1 MKLGMIGLGRMGLN
15 MVKRLLQAGQEVVVY
30 NRTAAKVREIEQ
42 QGARG
47 AYTLADLVGGLS
59 RPRAVWLM
67 LPAGP
72 LIDEHLDQL
81 TDLLEPNDLVIDG
94 GNSFYRD
101 DLRRAEAL
109 ALRGIHWLD
118 VGVSGGIYGLE
129 KGYCL
134 MVGGSPEDYQRVEP
148 VLTALAPPEG
158 CLYCGPTGAGHFAKM
173 IHNGI
178 EYGMMQAYAEG
189 FHLLEASPYADS
201 LDYAHLAHLWNQG
214 SVIRSW
220 LLELAEKVFA
230 RDPKLTSLR
239 GAVEDSG
246 EGRWTALQ
254 AIESG
259 VAAPVI
265 TLSLMQR
272 FISQDPDLFA
282 NRMLAALRQEFGGHK
297 VKTA

>member
-1 MKLGMIGLGRMGLN
+1 MIGLGRMGLN
-15 MVKRLLQAGQEVVVY
+15 MVKRLLHGGQEVVVY
-30 NRTAAKVREIEQ
+30 NRTAAKIKEIEQ

-47 AYTLADLVGGLS
+47 AYSLADLVAGLS
-59 RPRAVWLM
+59 PPRAIWLM

-72 LIDEHLDQL
+72 VIDEHLDPLQ
-81 TDLLEPNDLVIDG
+81 DLLEPDDLLIDG

-109 ALRGIHWLD
+109 RPRGIHWLD

-134 MVGGSPEDYQRVEP
+134 MAGGSPEDYQRVEP
-148 VLTALAPPEG
+148 LLAVLAPPEG

-173 IHNGI
+173 VHNGI

-189 FHLLEASPYADS
+189 FHILEASPYANS
-201 LDYAHLAHLWNQG
+201 LNYARLAHLWNQG

-230 RDPKLTSLR
+230 RDPKLASLH
-239 GAVEDSG
+239 GLVEDSG
-246 EGRWTALQ
+246 EGRWTARQ

-282 NRMLAALRQEFGGHK
+282 NRMLAALRQEFGGHR